1 MITIVK
7 SPNADSRSA
16 EDGLTLESLDA
27 STKSHI
33 SDVQQGLMF
42 FANML
47 MDAGWAHDFTKRA
60 YMEEFFAALTSGNI
74 KESKWYKMHIS
85 RERHHLL
92 SNAPADVTLVDVF
105 EHLVDCTMAGM
116 ARSGEVYDVDLPP
129 ELLQLACKNTVEL
142 LKMQVEVLTPEQ
154 AAERGLIEEE
164 EETE

>member
-1 MITIVK
+1 MITVIK

-16 EDGLTLESLDA
+16 EDLTVESLEA
-27 STKSHI
+27 STKNHI
-33 SDVQQGLMF
+33 SDVQQGLML

-60 YMEEFFAALTSGNI
+60 YMEEFFEALTSGNV
-74 KESKWYKMHIS
+74 KDSQWYKMHIS

-92 SNAPADVTLVDVF
+92 SKAPEDVNLVDVF
-105 EHLVDCTMAGM
+105 EHLVDCTMAGL

-129 ELLQLACKNTVEL
+129 ELLQKACKNTVEL
-142 LKMQVEVLTPEQ
+142 LKSKVEVLTPEQ
-154 AAERGLIEEE
+154 AAERGLTEEE

>member
-1 MITIVK
+1 MITVIK

-16 EDGLTLESLDA
+16 EDLTVESLEA

-33 SDVQQGLMF
+33 SDVQQGLKF

-47 MDAGWAHDFTKRA
+47 RNAGWAHDFTKRV
-60 YMEEFFAALTSGNI
+60 YMEEFFEALTSGNV
-74 KESKWYKMHIS
+74 KDSQWYKMHIS

-92 SNAPADVTLVDVF
+92 SKAPEDVNLVDVF
-105 EHLVDCTMAGM
+105 EHLVDCTMAGL

-129 ELLQLACKNTVEL
+129 ELLQKACKNTVEL
-142 LKMQVEVLTPEQ
+142 LKSKVEVLTPEQ
-154 AAERGLIEEE
+154 AVERGLMEEE